1 LRATLVLIVLLT
13 IILAACKTGGSGSVA
28 LHYIDYGTPPPDGN
42 KVTVCHGYSCKL
54 QTPYKFSQEE
64 IAELAAIMK
73 KVKRSDTPY
82 EERRGVAYAVGAME
96 TKVGNRIGI
105 TDKPG
110 MQWGAA
116 GRPSQQDC
124 VDEATNTTS
133 YLLVLQSNGL
143 LKHHTVARTMHK
155 DKLVKGLLT
164 LRPIKY
170 WPHFAAILQEKET
183 GQKWAV
189 DSWIGP
195 NGENPAVVKLE
206 DWYIKDN

>member
-1 LRATLVLIVLLT
+1 MRATRILILPIALA
-13 IILAACKTGGSGSVA
+13 LAACRTGGSGDVN
-28 LHYIDYGTPPPDGN
+28 LHYIDYETPPPDGN
-42 KVTVCHGYSCKL
+42 EVTVCHGYSCKL
-54 QTPYKFSQEE
+54 QTPYKFSREE
-64 IAELAAIMK
+64 IAEIAAIMK
-73 KVKRSDTPY
+73 KVKRDDSPY
-82 EERRGVAYAVGAME
+82 EERRAVAYAIGAME
-96 TKVGNRIGI
+96 TKVGNKIGI

-110 MQWGAA
+110 MQWAAA

-155 DKLVKGLLT
+155 DKLAKGILT